1 MGSKEAPFTELPL
14 KIQSDPMESMH
25 RHEYENLLPD
35 GFEDYYREQF
45 GPRWPQL
52 LSSLLEPSTR
62 VDRLNAFFEPIP
74 TPPAKFMDASWSTM
88 PGVRHAFRLAQAL
101 HDPRRDAR
109 GLLET
114 YRMDPASMIAA
125 SALEVQPGDR
135 VLDMCAAPGGKSLL
149 LAEAM
154 GDAGRLV
161 ANELSP
167 TRRAKLKTIL
177 QDYLPGEQRKH
188 IQVTGHD
195 ATRWG
200 LHEPDHYDRVL
211 LDAPCSSER
220 HVLGKEK
227 ERARWKPGRS
237 KQLSRRQYA
246 LLCAALGACKS
257 GGRIVYATCAL
268 SKLENDGVVER
279 LLKRKG
285 DQCVKWQTT
294 FPEPFVEATEHGWR
308 ILPDRSD
315 GWGPM
320 YWSILQKRTGGML

>member
-1 MGSKEAPFTELPL
+1 
-14 KIQSDPMESMH
+14 MESMH
-25 RHEYENLLPD
+25 RHEFEDRLPD
-35 GFEDYYREQF
+35 GFEDYYRDQF
-45 GPRWPQL
+45 GERWPQL
-52 LSSLLEPSTR
+52 LASLFKPSTR
-62 VDRLNAFFEPIP
+62 VDRLNLFYGPVL
-74 TPPAKFMDASWSTM
+74 TPPTSRIDVSWSRN
-88 PGVRHAFRLAQAL
+88 PAISHAFRPACAL

-109 GLLET
+109 GLLES

-135 VLDMCAAPGGKSLL
+135 VLDMCAAPGGKALL
-149 LAEAM
+149 LAESM
-154 GDAGRLV
+154 GAEGRLV

-177 QDYLPGEQRKH
+177 QNYLPSERLKH

-200 LHEPDHYDRVL
+200 LHEPDYYDRVL

-237 KQLSRRQYA
+237 KQLARRQYA
-246 LLCAALGACKS
+246 LLCAALGVCKP

-268 SKLENDGVVER
+268 SQLENDGVVER

-285 DQCVKWQTT
+285 DQCVKWPTT
-294 FPEPFVEATEHGWR
+294 FPEAFVEATEHGWR
-308 ILPDRSD
+308 ILPDHSD

-320 YWSILQKRTGGML
+320 YWSILHKQA